1 VWTHDE
7 WFKNAL
13 GEDRELAD
21 AVADAK
27 LANGDMMDDGL
38 NPMEAKLEAARLAA
52 KQKGLYVE

>member
-1 VWTHDE
+1 M
-7 WFKNAL
+7 

-27 LANGDMMDDGL
+27 LNQGGEDQGL
-38 NPMEAKLEAARLAA
+38 NPMEAKLEEARLAA